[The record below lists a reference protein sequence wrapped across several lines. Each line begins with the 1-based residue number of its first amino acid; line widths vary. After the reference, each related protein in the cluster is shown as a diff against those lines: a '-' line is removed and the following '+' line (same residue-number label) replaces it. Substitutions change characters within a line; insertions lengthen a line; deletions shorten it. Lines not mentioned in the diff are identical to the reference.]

1 MNIKK
6 CERGHFY
13 NGDKYQTCPHCKEA
27 EPAKNIPQ
35 DEEAKPVQGYQIDEN
50 MPETIAYGRNATAGD
65 TVAYIPTDAGNG
77 YGKFIAHETG
87 VNVE

>member
-27 EPAKNIPQ
+27 EQAKDIPQ
-35 DEEAKPVQGYQIDEN
+35 DEEAKPIQGYQIEICRKQLH
-50 MPETIAYGRNATAGD
+50 MEEMQQRVIRLHISQTMQ
-65 TVAYIPTDAGNG
+65 V
-77 YGKFIAHETG
+77 
-87 VNVE
+87 